1 MVDLDEIYTC
11 RLTARIGAHGEWSS
25 DDFFSLADVFGR
37 TDFFG
42 SIGSLWNVSV
52 EMSVT
57 NDDPDDTP
65 VWSDWAPLVTGDES
79 ARAFRFRVILES
91 SQPDVTPVVD
101 EVTVTIDMPD
111 RVIAGND
118 LAVPDTGLTVSFTP
132 AFKHLQGVSI
142 AAQGL
147 ATGDYYEITSKDETG
162 FHIAFKDAAGAAIS
176 RTLDY
181 VAKGYGVLQ

>member
-1 MVDLDEIYTC
+1 
-11 RLTARIGAHGEWSS
+11 
-25 DDFFSLADVFGR
+25 
-37 TDFFG
+37 
-42 SIGSLWNVSV
+42 
-52 EMSVT
+52 MSVT
-57 NDDPDDTP
+57 NNDPDDTP

-79 ARAFRFRVILES
+79 ARAFRFRVKLES

-118 LAVPDTGLTVSFTP
+118 LAVPDTGVTISFTP